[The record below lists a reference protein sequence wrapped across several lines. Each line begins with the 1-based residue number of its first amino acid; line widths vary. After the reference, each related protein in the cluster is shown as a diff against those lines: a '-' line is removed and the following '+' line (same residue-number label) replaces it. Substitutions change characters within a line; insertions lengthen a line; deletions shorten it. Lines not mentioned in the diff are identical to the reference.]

1 MLKRWAFLK
10 GLRSRRACRLRN
22 SFPACWPCILKYARP
37 CGEWK
42 NPALSFRG
50 IEALFVR
57 GRYAGCSSARAAKSG
72 PRAAGGGGFSD
83 FSCALLR
90 RFRRIRARAGIRAG
104 IRPHAAAIPAGL
116 ESRRRTRLRRR
127 LFTEAAPGLAGAP
140 TLKAGAESKG
150 PASACLC
157 RRQTSQ

>member
-1 MLKRWAFLK
+1 MLKRWTFLK

-22 SFPACWPCILKYARP
+22 SFPACWPYILKYARP

-57 GRYAGCSSARAAKSG
+57 GRYAGCSAARAVKSG

-83 FSCALLR
+83 FHAPFCGASAESV
-90 RFRRIRARAGIRAG
+90 RARA
-104 IRPHAAAIPAGL
+104 
-116 ESRRRTRLRRR
+116 
-127 LFTEAAPGLAGAP
+127 
-140 TLKAGAESKG
+140 
-150 PASACLC
+150 
-157 RRQTSQ
+157 